1 MSPQEAA
8 YIVEITQLIYRYGRA
23 IDTRDFEGLRQIFTP
38 DARIAYNVVG
48 GAALAFP
55 AMLEFLRGALPMF
68 KLTQHAMGA
77 PVIDLDGDEA
87 RAITYLSAA
96 HVQVKLDGE
105 EVYIL
110 QHGAYYDRLART
122 RDGWRIAE
130 RRLEN
135 MWTQGEFLTL
145 EQVQPFERP
154 LTQDG
159 RPIE

>member
-1 MSPQEAA
+1 VTPQEAVDH
-8 YIVEITQLIYRYGRA
+8 VEITQLIHRYGRA
-23 IDTRDFEGLRQIFTP
+23 IDTRDFAALRQIFTP
-38 DARIAYNVVG
+38 DAQIAYNVVG
-48 GAALAFP
+48 GTALELP

-68 KLTQHAMGA
+68 KLTQHAMGS
-77 PVIDLDGDEA
+77 PVIDLAGDAA
-87 RAITYLSAA
+87 RATTYLSAA

-110 QHGAYYDRLART
+110 QHGTYYDRLVRT
-122 RDGWRIAE
+122 PQGWRIAR

-135 MWTQGEFLTL
+135 LWTQGEFLTL
-145 EQVQPFERP
+145 DRVQPFDRP